1 MKVWQLKPADESLI
15 QNLAEDTNIPP
26 EFVRILVV
34 RGVSTKEEVRIWL
47 NPRLTDL
54 HPSELLPGF
63 DTVVSRIQQAIEQRE
78 RILVWG
84 HDDLDGITAVLI
96 MVKVLS
102 SFQATVDYHIPVKGR
117 DKHGLDA
124 RLVAA
129 LPADKKPGLIIT
141 VDCGISNHSDI
152 ADLRQQGVDVIV
164 TDHHEVVMPLP
175 PALAVVDPKRSDSEY
190 PYDQLTGAGVA
201 LKLMMGF
208 VAHRLGLS
216 VTQFVSALPE
226 LLELVTLGTVADR
239 APLTGENR
247 ILVKLGFDQLM
258 KTRLPALRAV
268 LDNLR
273 NGNEQMTVSTFLT
286 ELLPL
291 FAAANGSEG
300 VRKFLSHD
308 VAEVQAWVKELTV
321 RSQEWRQEA
330 ERTFQLAQAHVRLGD
345 GILFVQHPELSLRAL
360 GFSAARLKDRYQVP
374 AIVIG
379 RRDDV
384 WVGECR
390 GIDGVDLMDLLRA
403 HRNFFIDFGGHKKA
417 AGFTISP
424 DRVDDFIVS
433 AERFAHENFAGRIIP
448 ENQLTADAALPFSR
462 FNTEICR
469 LAPFGEG
476 NPEPVLISE
485 PVHLIPHEKGF
496 VPDTRPDLILFCRR
510 NGIEVQPEISYSVL
524 YTVDD
529 MCRLWLI
536 DLRSV

>member
-1 MKVWQLKPADESLI
+1 MKAWQLKPADERQI
-15 QNLAEDTNIPP
+15 QSVAEGCGISR
-26 EFVRILVV
+26 EFARMLVV
-34 RGVSTKEEVRIWL
+34 RGVTTGEDVRIWL
-47 NPRLTDL
+47 NPRLSDL
-54 HPSELLPGF
+54 HPSELLPDF
-63 DTVVSRIQQAIEQRE
+63 ETAVNRIQQAIEHRE

-84 HDDLDGITAVLI
+84 HDDLDGITAVLV

-102 SFQATVDYHIPVKGR
+102 SLQADVDYHIPVKGR

-124 RLVAA
+124 RLVAG
-129 LPADKKPGLIIT
+129 LPAEKKPGLIIT

-152 ADLRQQGVDVIV
+152 AGLRQQGVEVIV

-190 PYDQLTGAGVA
+190 PYRQLTGAGVA
-201 LKLMMGF
+201 LKLMMGL

-216 VTQFVSALPE
+216 VTQFVSAQPE

-247 ILVKLGFDQLM
+247 ILVKLGFDRLM

-273 NGNEQMTVSTFLT
+273 NGNEPLTVSTFLT

-300 VRKFLSHD
+300 VRKFLSRD
-308 VAEVQAWVKELTV
+308 LAEVQAWVRELTV

-330 ERTFQLAQAHVRLGD
+330 ETTFQLAQAHVRLGD

-390 GIDGVDLMDLLRA
+390 GIEGVDLMELLRA

-424 DRVDDFIVS
+424 DRVDEFIIS
-433 AERFAHENFAGRIIP
+433 AERFAHENFAGRIMP

-485 PVHLIPHEKGF
+485 PVRLIPQDKGF
-496 VPDTRPDLILFCRR
+496 VPDTRPDLVLFCRR
-510 NGIEVQPEISYSVL
+510 SGLEIQPEISYSVL
-524 YTVDD
+524 YSVDD
-529 MCRLWLI
+529 LCRLWLV
-536 DLRSV
+536 DLQPV